1 MNPPYGHRNHHHP
14 GTRADQLPPARES
27 ARPFSL
33 RAFTSGRRVSY
44 ERFNAE
50 LDMLFSEAGFDAYD
64 DLKTVQTY
72 AENTSDPVWTDLDT
86 GSGDS

>member
-1 MNPPYGHRNHHHP
+1 MA
-14 GTRADQLPPARES
+14 TEITTAQARELINS
-27 ARPFSL
+27 HLPENLPAPSL

-64 DLKTVQTY
+64 DLKTVQAY